1 MRKLLLKA
9 IKAVLLV
16 GVALAF
22 IVAGCWVI
30 GLIFPSD
37 SDFALIFSTLL
48 GVMVGS
54 VVGPLLANELFFK

>member
-1 MRKLLLKA
+1 MKKLILIA
-9 IKAVLLV
+9 IKVVLLV

-22 IVAGCWVI
+22 ILAACWFL

-37 SDFALIFSTLL
+37 SDLALIFSTLF

-54 VVGPLLANELFFK
+54 VVGPLLANELLFK

>member
-1 MRKLLLKA
+1 MKKLTLIA

-22 IVAGCWVI
+22 IVAGCGVI

-37 SDFALIFSTLL
+37 SDLALIFSTLF

-54 VVGPLLANELFFK
+54 VVGPLLANELLFK